1 MIALGVAVAV
11 AIVGIIAGISMVA
24 GSRNNA
30 VPVESYS
37 QKSTSAVT
45 KTVPGSSAES
55 VSDEAE
61 SKASSAVS
69 TDTDTDADEESE
81 QYSSGSKWTYTKDG
95 KSYEVT
101 MDSPTTGTY
110 IDEDGNTHKI
120 TLNE

>member
-1 MIALGVAVAV
+1 MKISTILRSLLII
-11 AIVGIIAGISMVA
+11 IVGIPAMA
-24 GSRNNA
+24 NA
-30 VPVESYS
+30 
-37 QKSTSAVT
+37 QT
-45 KTVPGSSAES
+45 KWSS
-55 VSDEAE
+55 
-61 SKASSAVS
+61 VS
-69 TDTDTDADEESE
+69 TDTDTDSDEESE